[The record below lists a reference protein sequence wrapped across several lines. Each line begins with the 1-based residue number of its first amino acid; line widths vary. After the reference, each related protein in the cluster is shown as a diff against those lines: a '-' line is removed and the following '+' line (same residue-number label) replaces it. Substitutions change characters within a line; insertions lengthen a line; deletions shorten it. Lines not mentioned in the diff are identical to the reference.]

1 MHTCIRVHP
10 HKYEQ
15 AYTHK
20 KCDTGRE
27 DTLSCAVKP
36 VCRDNPTFDSHDC
49 SRGQN
54 TCFPFLEHL
63 RNLLTPA
70 STLKLDTY
78 GLPCRLLC
86 VNRCPLFQ
94 SLTLACRNQCWS
106 QHEFM
111 EKVVWRLGP
120 GLQAYKCFLRCA
132 WYELTSIGKVAEYI
146 YKGNRLS
153 AHTGLE
159 KVNSLSP
166 PSPPDT
172 TLVFCFL
179 IVTLLLSC
187 HAYNT
192 YFHAGPHLL
201 PTSHI

>member
-1 MHTCIRVHP
+1 MSSRPGWSTEQVPGHPGLHRNPISKNQPTKQNKTNKKRIASVTAHLHSSRTKTKKPCFKRKKKIVDGNWSYSVACTHTCTHRGMHTCIRVHP

-54 TCFPFLEHL
+54 TCFLFLDHL

-86 VNRCPLFQ
+86 VNRCPLF
-94 SLTLACRNQCWS
+94 
-106 QHEFM
+106 
-111 EKVVWRLGP
+111 
-120 GLQAYKCFLRCA
+120 
-132 WYELTSIGKVAEYI
+132 
-146 YKGNRLS
+146 
-153 AHTGLE
+153 
-159 KVNSLSP
+159 
-166 PSPPDT
+166 
-172 TLVFCFL
+172 
-179 IVTLLLSC
+179 
-187 HAYNT
+187 
-192 YFHAGPHLL
+192 
-201 PTSHI
+201 